1 MKIKIKEIKTNIAS
15 DYRYTTVMLSIS
27 FIMPKIFIYKNYIN
41 ITQEDNLNQR
51 NHKRVLHPS
60 INMTP
65 LQHCIL

>member
-27 FIMPKIFIYKNYIN
+27 FIMPKMFIYKNYIN

>member
-1 MKIKIKEIKTNIAS
+1 MKIKIKEIKANIAS

-41 ITQEDNLNQR
+41 MTQEDNLNQR

-60 INMTP
+60 ISMTP

>member
-1 MKIKIKEIKTNIAS
+1 MKIKIKEIKANIAS

-51 NHKRVLHPS
+51 NHKRALYPS
-60 INMTP
+60 ISMIP

>member
-41 ITQEDNLNQR
+41 ITQEDNLNKR

>member
-1 MKIKIKEIKTNIAS
+1 MKIKIKEIKANIAS
-15 DYRYTTVMLSIS
+15 DYRYTTVIPSIS

-41 ITQEDNLNQR
+41 MTQEDNLNQR

-60 INMTP
+60 ISMTP

>member
-1 MKIKIKEIKTNIAS
+1 MKIKIKEIKANIAS

-51 NHKRVLHPS
+51 NHKRVLHLS
-60 INMTP
+60 ISMTP

>member
-1 MKIKIKEIKTNIAS
+1 MKIKIKEIKANIAS
-15 DYRYTTVMLSIS
+15 DYRYTTVMRSIS

-51 NHKRVLHPS
+51 NHKRALYPS
-60 INMTP
+60 ISMIP

>member
-1 MKIKIKEIKTNIAS
+1 MKIKIKEIKANIAS